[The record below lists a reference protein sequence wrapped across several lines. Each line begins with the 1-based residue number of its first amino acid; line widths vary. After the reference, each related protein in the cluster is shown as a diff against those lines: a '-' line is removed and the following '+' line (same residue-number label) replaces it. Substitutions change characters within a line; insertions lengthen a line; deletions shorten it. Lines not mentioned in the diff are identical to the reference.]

1 MLRKEIE
8 DLMKKRKRKFVSI
21 YLNDDDKLAMLCML
35 QGGYLVDCYGH
46 RIDRKKDF
54 KWFLKHDDQ
63 GNADKVN
70 VVTGEKIAVMRNKMP
85 VAGGVN

>member
-8 DLMKKRKRKFVSI
+8 DLMKKHKRKFVSI

-35 QGGYLVDCYGH
+35 QGGYLVDCWGH

-54 KWFLKHDDQ
+54 KWFLKYDGQ

-85 VAGGVN
+85 VAGGAN